1 MSQNR
6 FKIAESNF
14 RLNPASSLLI
24 TSPVHLPRPPTPT
37 PPLTLPC
44 KFEGNLAQTC
54 AQIDDNSIS
63 FATTLI
69 KWFLVTRS
77 IKRASTE
84 GQESNSS
91 NSPDERDTL
100 AMTDGEVLGE
110 TAALALTD
118 GDKRN
123 DAAGEAV

>member
-1 MSQNR
+1 M
-6 FKIAESNF
+6 KLKY
-14 RLNPASSLLI
+14 RLKEIVL
-24 TSPVHLPRPPTPT
+24 V
-37 PPLTLPC
+37 
-44 KFEGNLAQTC
+44 EGNLAQTC
-54 AQIDDNSIS
+54 AQIDNNSTS

-69 KWFLVTRS
+69 KWFLITRS

-91 NSPDERDTL
+91 NSHDESDSL

>member
-1 MSQNR
+1 M
-6 FKIAESNF
+6 KLKY
-14 RLNPASSLLI
+14 RLKEIVL
-24 TSPVHLPRPPTPT
+24 V
-37 PPLTLPC
+37 
-44 KFEGNLAQTC
+44 EGNLAQTC
-54 AQIDDNSIS
+54 AQIDNNSTS

-91 NSPDERDTL
+91 NSSNSPDERDTL

-110 TAALALTD
+110 TAALALND

-123 DAAGEAV
+123 DSAGEAV